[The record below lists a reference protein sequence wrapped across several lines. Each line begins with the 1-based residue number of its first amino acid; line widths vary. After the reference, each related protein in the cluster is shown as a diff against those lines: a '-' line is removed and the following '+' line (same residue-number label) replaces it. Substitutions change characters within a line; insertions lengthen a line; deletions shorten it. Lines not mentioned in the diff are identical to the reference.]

1 MEDAHAIVATPM
13 GTLLV
18 LSNGADELV
27 ACTLDANQKASWTDR
42 DVAGIDAVA
51 ETITVNGRARTL
63 RLRVVTVAQLQANAA
78 EAAARHGGHA
88 YQEAPRWS
96 HGRWGLNDYGLE
108 LPGGTQAAKERV
120 RAVLLPFFAGWAT
133 TEPGRALL
141 HQAEDRRLNALID
154 RLDREALELE
164 QQAAARRADKATA
177 RATLARHRTATVGTA
192 SSASIEAASTAGGIR

>member
-27 ACTLDANQKASWTDR
+27 ARTLDADQKASRTYR
-42 DVAGIDAVA
+42 DVPGVDAVA
-51 ETITVNGRARTL
+51 ETITVHGRPRTL
-63 RLRVVTVAQLQANAA
+63 RLRVVTVARLQVNAA
-78 EAAARHGGHA
+78 EAAARHGSHA
-88 YQEAPRWS
+88 YQEQPRWS

-141 HQAEDRRLNALID
+141 HQAEDRRLSALID
-154 RLDREALELE
+154 RLDRDALELE
-164 QQAAARRADKATA
+164 QQAAARRAERATA
-177 RATLARHRTATVGTA
+177 RATLARHRTATVGRA
-192 SSASIEAASTAGGIR
+192 SGADLDAASTAGGIR